1 MSLRDLI
8 WGKPAV
14 SDPDG
19 ARTLQHALR
28 EIEESTQRL
37 RERLEEEPCE
47 GGPCPEP
54 PPVLP
59 GRGNPAAAIVRARR
73 KRDAS

>member
-19 ARTLQHALR
+19 ARILRRALD

-37 RERLEEEPCE
+37 REKLEDEPCE
-47 GGPCPEP
+47 GGPCPELP
-54 PPVLP
+54 SMLP